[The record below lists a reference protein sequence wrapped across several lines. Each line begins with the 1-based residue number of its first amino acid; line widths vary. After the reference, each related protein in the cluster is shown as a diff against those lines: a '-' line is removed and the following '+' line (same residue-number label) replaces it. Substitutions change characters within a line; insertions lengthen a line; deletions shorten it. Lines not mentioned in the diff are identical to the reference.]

1 MSNSWVYISTCT
13 GSSLFLRWSWLDIQ
27 VWIHI
32 SWPWL
37 IRIAQKIPRKTSWVP
52 EHELQY
58 LPFGSTLF
66 DTHSIF
72 PQPCD
77 TNGSYSSCDQ
87 STHTY
92 PLPLWIIPAVSLWKR
107 CFDSQVSR
115 PRVCFID
122 FLLVLSLKLSS
133 SFILKKSLHLYG
145 PS

>member
-13 GSSLFLRWSWLDIQ
+13 GSSLFLGWSWLDIQ

-87 STHTY
+87 STHTSSSSLNHSSCE
-92 PLPLWIIPAVSLWKR
+92 PLEKMLWLPGV
-107 CFDSQVSR
+107 R

-133 SFILKKSLHLYG
+133 SFILKKASIFTV
-145 PS
+145 PP